1 MCCVFE
7 GAARKW
13 GVGDASIA
21 GRLAYLSKDI
31 VMALFLIAGAGR
43 SSPLTNA
50 AQPYVVVGLFLVGL
64 GSAIS
69 AASGIEP
76 VGAVL
81 TIRTFFILPLAAWS
95 AARLLP
101 SDALRR
107 FALWVVIL
115 ALPIS
120 VLGIRQ
126 FYSPSSSVINR
137 YTTVGEYVATSG
149 VSQRVRATGTFSYI
163 SGFGE
168 FATVAVWAAIVT
180 LTLARTQRER
190 LLGAAGLVAAFA
202 CAFVTVSRSV
212 ALTAVGLVAVWA
224 FAGGKYGRKAQAALT
239 VALVL
244 FAIVIFTE
252 QWNAAGEIATT
263 VYTRHVTGRDTFA
276 HRFWYNFIHPLDAI
290 GNSPIGEG
298 LGSQQVTKSLSENAR
313 RERAMF
319 ESAWG
324 RVIMEIGVLG
334 LIGFLMTLCL
344 VLAPLSRAYRSTSR
358 GEAATIL
365 AVTLAAL
372 SARALMGFQFN
383 HVAAYF
389 YWAMAAAAL
398 ALANRPEPAPMAAPV
413 LRSRPYSTL
422 RASAPV

>member
-1 MCCVFE
+1 
-7 GAARKW
+7 
-13 GVGDASIA
+13 
-21 GRLAYLSKDI
+21 
-31 VMALFLIAGAGR
+31 
-43 SSPLTNA
+43 
-50 AQPYVVVGLFLVGL
+50 
-64 GSAIS
+64 
-69 AASGIEP
+69 
-76 VGAVL
+76 
-81 TIRTFFILPLAAWS
+81 
-95 AARLLP
+95 
-101 SDALRR
+101 
-107 FALWVVIL
+107 
-115 ALPIS
+115 
-120 VLGIRQ
+120 
-126 FYSPSSSVINR
+126 VINR

-168 FATVAVWAAIVT
+168 FAAVAVWAAIVT

-244 FAIVIFTE
+244 FAIVIVTE

-298 LGSQQVTKSLSENAR
+298 LGSQQVMKSLSENAR

-324 RVIMEIGVLG
+324 RVIMEIGALG
-334 LIGFLMTLCL
+334 LIGFLITLCL

-398 ALANRPEPAPMAAPV
+398 ALANRPEPAPMAAPA